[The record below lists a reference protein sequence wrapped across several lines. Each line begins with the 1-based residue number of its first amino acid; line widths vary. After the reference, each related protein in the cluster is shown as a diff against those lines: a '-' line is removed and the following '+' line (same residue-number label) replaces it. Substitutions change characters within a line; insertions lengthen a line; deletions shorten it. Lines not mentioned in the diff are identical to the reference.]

1 VSSRPSHSS
10 RAPSSSRDPRGLRGP
25 SHGDGG
31 VKLALVH
38 DYLTEMGGAERVVES
53 LVSIFPGVPLYT
65 SACDRDLLSPP
76 FHGIDIRTTFV
87 QRLTHEKRRTKAL
100 FPLLPLAFRT
110 LDLAD
115 FDAVLSSSSGFAHH
129 VRPRPDAVHVC
140 YCHNPPRF
148 LWQPHEYFR
157 DEAVLKTVL
166 GPALSALRRLDVSA
180 ARRVDAYVAN
190 SATVAERIRAT
201 YGRNAEIIHPPVETA
216 AYRPSDERSG
226 RFLVVSRLLPYK
238 RIDLVIEAASRRNLP
253 VDVIGD
259 GPDLPR
265 LQGMAGDSVRFLGRQ
280 PDPVVRHALARCV
293 ALVVPGTEDFGLTP
307 VEAQASGR
315 PPVAFAAGGAL
326 ETIEDACTG
335 FLFREQ
341 SWEAV
346 AEAMQR
352 ARAVELSRDCLRTA
366 AERFDIALFKD
377 RLEAFLAQQVE
388 AKRRRSDAD

>member
-1 VSSRPSHSS
+1 VTAERLN
-10 RAPSSSRDPRGLRGP
+10 ARGP
-25 SHGDGG
+25 SHDQRG
-31 VKLALVH
+31 VNLALVH

-65 SACDRDLLSPP
+65 SACDRALLSPP
-76 FHGIDIRTTFV
+76 FDGIDIRTTFV
-87 QRLTHEKRRTKAL
+87 QRLTHEKRTTKAL

-129 VRPRPDAVHVC
+129 VRPRPDTVHVC

-157 DEAVLKTVL
+157 NEAVLKAAL
-166 GPALSALRRLDVSA
+166 GPALWALRRLDVSA

-190 SATVAERIRAT
+190 SATVAERIRAV
-201 YGRNAEIIHPPVETA
+201 YGRTAEIIHPPVDTA
-216 AYRPSDERSG
+216 AYRPTEERSG

-238 RIDLVIEAASRRNLP
+238 RIDLVVEAASRRNLP

-280 PDPVVRHALARCV
+280 PNASVRHAMARCI

-326 ETIEDACTG
+326 ETIEDGRTG
-335 FLFREQ
+335 FFFREQ
-341 SWEAV
+341 RWETV
-346 AEAMQR
+346 AAAMERAQKVELRPGELRAAAARFEISVFERRLKDFVDEQR
-352 ARAVELSRDCLRTA
+352 SRKRAVR
-366 AERFDIALFKD
+366 
-377 RLEAFLAQQVE
+377 
-388 AKRRRSDAD
+388 

>member
-1 VSSRPSHSS
+1 
-10 RAPSSSRDPRGLRGP
+10 
-25 SHGDGG
+25 

-65 SACDRDLLSPP
+65 SACDRGLLSPP
-76 FHGIDIRTTFV
+76 FHGIDVRTTFV

-201 YGRNAEIIHPPVETA
+201 YGRSAEIIHPPVETA
-216 AYRPSDERSG
+216 AYQPTEDRSG

-265 LQGMAGDSVRFLGRQ
+265 LQGMAGHSVRFLGRQ
-280 PDPVVRHALARCV
+280 PNATVRHAMARCI

-326 ETIEDACTG
+326 ETIEDGHTG

-341 SWEAV
+341 RWQTV
-346 AEAMQR
+346 GEAMDR
-352 ARAVELSRDCLRTA
+352 ARASQLPVEQLLESAR
-366 AERFDIALFKD
+366 RFDLPVFER
-377 RLEAFLAQQVE
+377 RLKEFLAEQVE
-388 AKRRRSDAD
+388 HKLGDRARGSSTPRGQG

>member
-1 VSSRPSHSS
+1 
-10 RAPSSSRDPRGLRGP
+10 
-25 SHGDGG
+25 

-65 SACDRDLLSPP
+65 SACDRDLLSPR

-157 DEAVLKTVL
+157 DQAVLKTVL
-166 GPALSALRRLDVSA
+166 GPALSAFRRLDVSA

-190 SATVAERIRAT
+190 SATVAERIGAT
-201 YGRNAEIIHPPVETA
+201 YGRSAEIIHPPVETA
-216 AYRPSDERSG
+216 AYRPTEDRSG
-226 RFLVVSRLLPYK
+226 RFLVVARLLPYK

-265 LQGMAGDSVRFLGRQ
+265 LQGQAGDSVRFLGRL
-280 PDPVVRHALARCV
+280 PNATVRHAMARCI

-326 ETIEDACTG
+326 ETIEDGRTG
-335 FLFREQ
+335 FFFREQ
-341 SWEAV
+341 RWETV
-346 AEAMQR
+346 AAAMER
-352 ARAVELSRDCLRTA
+352 AQDVELRPEDLRA
-366 AERFDIALFKD
+366 ASARFDISVFERRLKGFVHEQLD
-377 RLEAFLAQQVE
+377 RKCAV
-388 AKRRRSDAD
+388 R

>member
-1 VSSRPSHSS
+1 
-10 RAPSSSRDPRGLRGP
+10 
-25 SHGDGG
+25 

-65 SACDRDLLSPP
+65 SACDRALLSPP

-148 LWQPHEYFR
+148 LWQAHEYFR
-157 DEAVLKTVL
+157 GEAVLETVL
-166 GPALSALRRLDVSA
+166 APALSALRRLDVSA
-180 ARRVDAYVAN
+180 ARRVDAYIAN
-190 SATVAERIRAT
+190 SATVAERIQAT

-216 AYRPSDERSG
+216 AYRPTEERSG

-238 RIDLVIEAASRRNLP
+238 RIDLVVEAASRTNLRL
-253 VDVIGD
+253 DVIGE

-265 LQGMAGDSVRFLGRQ
+265 LRAMAGESVRFLGRQ
-280 PDPVVRHALARCV
+280 PDPAVRHALARCV

-307 VEAQASGR
+307 VEVQASGR

-326 ETIEDACTG
+326 ETIEDASTG

-341 SWEAV
+341 SWVGV
-346 AEAMQR
+346 AEAMER
-352 ARAVELSRDCLRTA
+352 ARAVELSRDRLRTA
-366 AERFDIALFKD
+366 AERFDIAVFKD
-377 RLEAFLAQQVE
+377 RLEAFLTKQVE
-388 AKRRRSDAD
+388 AKRTRSDAD